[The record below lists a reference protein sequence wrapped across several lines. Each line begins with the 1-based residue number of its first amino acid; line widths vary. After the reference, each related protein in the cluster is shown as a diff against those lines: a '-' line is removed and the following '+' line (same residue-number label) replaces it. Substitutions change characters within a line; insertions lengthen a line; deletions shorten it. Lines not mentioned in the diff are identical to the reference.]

1 MSHWSVEIEVPIEL
15 SDWLSW
21 LIAERLDVAVEIQDD
36 ETLTSGPEADVSR
49 IIVRSEEEPDELWI
63 KQIRECMIEVGSRN
77 CPIRT
82 SKTDDDGWKLGWRAF
97 FKETEV
103 AEGVIVRPPWTE
115 PSIAEGVIEIIIDP
129 GLAFGTGTHPTTQIA
144 SQLCLSA
151 LSGRAPCRVLD
162 QGCGSGILS
171 FLVAK
176 LGHRVKGVE
185 IDPTAIKNAH
195 ENAAL
200 NGVSASQVEFISHYE
215 VPEEVFDVVVANM
228 IAPILIDLAPTLMKA
243 TSDLIILSGIRLEQE
258 LKLFE
263 TYSEWEVI
271 ERVTLDEWTGC
282 TLRRKE
288 GGPS

>member
-1 MSHWSVEIEVPIEL
+1 MSHWSVEIEAPIEL

-36 ETLTSGPEADVSR
+36 ETLTSGPEPDLSR

-63 KQIRECMIEVGSRN
+63 KQIRECMIEVGSKD

-82 SKTDDDGWKLGWRAF
+82 SKTNDDEWKLGWRAF
-97 FKETEV
+97 FNETEV
-103 AEGVIVRPPWTE
+103 AEGVIIRPPWTE
-115 PSIAEGVIEIIIDP
+115 PSTVEGVIEIIIDP

-176 LGHRVKGVE
+176 LGHRAKGVE

-195 ENAAL
+195 ENATL
-200 NGVSASQVEFISHYE
+200 NGINASQVEFISHYE

-228 IAPILIDLAPTLMKA
+228 ITPILIDLAPTLMKA

-258 LKLFE
+258 SKLFE
-263 TYSEWEVI
+263 TYSEWEVV
-271 ERVTLDEWTGC
+271 ERVTLDEWVGC